1 LTKFSTTVL
10 QVDELRDAGA
20 SELQR
25 RRSLEATLKQA
36 AGLFR
41 KELAHKSDEVAALQ
55 VCALEICGALFQETS
70 GLFQACLIQRS
81 GCG

>member
-1 LTKFSTTVL
+1 MHDTDTSIMMSTHPVPLLPSHTL

-25 RRSLEATLKQA
+25 RRSLEATLNQA
-36 AGLFR
+36 ASLFR

-55 VCALEICGALFQETS
+55 VGRALGWWAFN
-70 GLFQACLIQRS
+70 
-81 GCG
+81 